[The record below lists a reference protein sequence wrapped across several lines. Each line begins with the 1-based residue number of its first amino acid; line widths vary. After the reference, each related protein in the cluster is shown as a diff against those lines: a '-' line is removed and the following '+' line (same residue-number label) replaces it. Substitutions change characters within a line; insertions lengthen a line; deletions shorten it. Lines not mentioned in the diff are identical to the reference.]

1 VTHRFRDLLALE
13 PLNADELT
21 FLLDQSKSFQ
31 EIQRHPLKKL
41 AVLRGKTIAL
51 AFFETSTRTRISF
64 GTAASRLGADTM
76 NLQAE
81 ASSLK
86 KGESLLDTVHTLDA
100 MKPDCLVMRHGA
112 SGAPEFVARHL
123 EIPVINA
130 GDGTHEHPSQGL
142 LDALTIRDR
151 KGTIEN
157 LNVTILGDIKHS
169 RVARSNI
176 HLLGKF
182 GCKFTL
188 CGPAMWVP
196 RELEQIAATG
206 TQVRRVF
213 RIEEALEDADVVLA
227 LRVQNERLHE
237 PALSLNDYILLYQ
250 LSAERMRHAKADAI
264 VLHPGPLNRGI
275 EITPEV
281 ADSAQSCVL
290 EQVTNGIA
298 VRMALLFLLAAGG
311 SDDDAQKTAE
321 APPPPPPRNRRS
333 TDQRDVT
340 NQKDA
345 TDRKEVKDPSHASH

>member
-1 VTHRFRDLLALE
+1 MSENVTHRFRDLLALE

-21 FLLDQSKSFQ
+21 FLLGQSKSFQ

-100 MKPDCLVMRHGA
+100 MKPDCLVMRHAA
-112 SGAPEFVARHL
+112 SGAADFVARHL
-123 EIPVINA
+123 DIPVINA

-151 KGTIEN
+151 RGTIEN
-157 LNVTILGDIKHS
+157 LNVTILGDIQHS

-182 GCKFTL
+182 GCRITL

-196 RELEQIAATG
+196 RELEQLGAPNGSI
-206 TQVRRVF
+206 RRVF
-213 RIEEALEDADVVLA
+213 QIEEALESADVVLV
-227 LRVQNERLHE
+227 LRVQTERLHE
-237 PALSLNDYILLYQ
+237 PVLSANDYVLLYQ
-250 LSAERMRHAKADAI
+250 LNAERLRLAKADAI
-264 VLHPGPLNRGI
+264 VLHPGPMNRGV
-275 EITPEV
+275 EISPEV
-281 ADSAQSCVL
+281 ADGPQSCVL

-298 VRMALLFLLAAGG
+298 VRMALLFLLTGSAGEE
-311 SDDDAQKTAE
+311 SVQPAPEAQSKSVSKH
-321 APPPPPPRNRRS
+321 N
-333 TDQRDVT
+333 
-340 NQKDA
+340 
-345 TDRKEVKDPSHASH
+345 